1 MEKIVENHNKMA
13 RTKIGWKQQSS
24 HKEKTHTNYI
34 NCSHL
39 QRGLFA
45 VHRQEEEA
53 GRKTQQGADIDRL
66 FETTTP

>member
-1 MEKIVENHNKMA
+1 MEKIVEKHNKMA

-34 NCSHL
+34 KCSHL
-39 QRGLFA
+39 QRGLF